1 MNNEG
6 SPIMEKNIMLLF
18 LSDVKATKP
27 KREISTA
34 PYVDVGETHTTNESA
49 VRYLKT
55 FNKVELDHMFAAVTK
70 KVRNEHVDAAV
81 FDSLSD
87 AEKPTHLSYFKQR
100 IAEVYPRIHDEDF
113 FTDCPYRE
121 DAPADEMMQEVLK
134 IAEKITAYVRAVR
147 AAGDTVTLHID
158 TTGGMRHANM
168 LLLIITRLLAYND
181 VKMGHVLYSDY
192 APQWV
197 ENHVN
202 HVDEINGI
210 YGLFD
215 VIAGAEEFVR
225 FGSVSA
231 LIKYFEDKEPQP
243 PILSE
248 LLDAMKNFSEQIKL
262 CHRGSFIDA
271 AEELKEKLQVFSG
284 AQDTEDAEVEEGAQ
298 WSKLMRQF
306 EGRLHEDYREILEQS
321 EIYIIPALIRWCLH
335 HDHLQQALTLY
346 IEAMP
351 KFWRDSELVV
361 PTEEGNRIYRDE
373 RHEPEY
379 ELFVEYETKQ
389 EKRDGKKAISYVADE
404 LKNILRQRT
413 RKGKKEIEELLDR
426 LEREMEEQYRI
437 GFVSKEN
444 VCRWFQDLYRW
455 FERGENEDIAGN
467 AVYLS
472 CRNILQNQKD
482 ADAASRH
489 VASPREAVGLL
500 GQTSAGEWEKYICPL
515 QYLKEYRWEYL
526 REAGLIEMNLPQE
539 ICGRLLKDYFR
550 LRGERNHVNHAKTDT
565 GEFSSA
571 QELQTFM
578 LDALDFLD
586 EALEQKNRQ

>member
-1 MNNEG
+1 
-6 SPIMEKNIMLLF
+6 MERQIMLLF
-18 LSDVKATKP
+18 LSDVKAPQP

-34 PYVDVGETHTTNESA
+34 LYADVGETHTTNESA

-55 FNKVELDHMFAAVTK
+55 INKVELDHMFAAVTK
-70 KVRNEHVDAAV
+70 KVRSEHVDAAK
-81 FDSLSD
+81 FDTLPD
-87 AEKPTHLSYFKQR
+87 AEKPTHLSYFKQH
-100 IAEVYPRIHDEDF
+100 IAGVYPRILDEDF

-121 DAPADEMMQEVLK
+121 DAPTDEMMQEVLK

-147 AAGDTVTLHID
+147 AAGDTVTLHVD

-202 HVDEINGI
+202 HVEEINGI

-231 LIKYFEDKEPQP
+231 LIKYFEDKQPKP

-284 AQDTEDAEVEEGAQ
+284 AQNTEGAEVEEGAQ

-306 EGRLHEDYREILEQS
+306 EGRLHEDYREILEQPDA
-321 EIYIIPALIRWCLH
+321 YIIPALILWCLH

-346 IEAMP
+346 IEAIP
-351 KFWRDSELVV
+351 KYWRDSEIVV
-361 PTEEGNRIYRDE
+361 PTEAGKLVYRDK
-373 RHEPEY
+373 RHDPDF
-379 ELFVEYETKQ
+379 ELLVEYETKQ
-389 EKRDGKKAISYVADE
+389 AKSDGRKAISYVAEE
-404 LKNILRQRT
+404 LKNILRQKT
-413 RKGKKEIEELLDR
+413 RKGRQEIEEMVGR
-426 LEREMEEQYRI
+426 LNREMTTRYRI

-444 VCRWFQDLYRW
+444 ICRWFQDFYAW
-455 FERGENEDIAGN
+455 FERRENEDIANN

-472 CRNILQNQKD
+472 CRDILQNKKA
-482 ADAASRH
+482 ADAAPEH
-489 VASPREAVGLL
+489 VESPKQAAAFL
-500 GQTSAGEWEKYICPL
+500 GHTSADEWEKYICPL

-526 REAGLIEMNLPQE
+526 REAGLIEMNLPQNV
-539 ICGRLLKDYFR
+539 CGKLLKAYFR
-550 LRGERNHVNHAKTDT
+550 LRGERNYVNHAKTET

-571 QELQTFM
+571 QDLKTFM
-578 LDALDFLD
+578 LDALDDID
-586 EALEQKNRQ
+586 EALKQKTSNDLGL